1 MPRYHHPAAVNDDL
15 PTPPQ
20 AVTVGGDTVPVE
32 VDGTFTAASDAVV
45 RPVADAYDMAV
56 SDLRADSDAPT
67 ASDDLGDMTHGELKE
82 RATELGIADDTD
94 LRSKE
99 SIRDAIRDAE

>member
-32 VDGTFTAASDAVV
+32 ADGTFTAASDAVV

-56 SDLRADSDAPT
+56 SDLRADSDAREPPDGET
-67 ASDDLGDMTHGELKE
+67 CDTVKADGDVCGRELPCPYHSE
-82 RATELGIADDTD
+82 
-94 LRSKE
+94 
-99 SIRDAIRDAE
+99 